1 MGGKI
6 GKCMEGKREEGCL
19 FGLDSWFIGYRV
31 KERRERERERRGVLV
46 FG

>member
-31 KERRERERERRGVLV
+31 KERRERERGRGVLV

>member
-31 KERRERERERRGVLV
+31 KERRERERERG
-46 FG
+46 GGC